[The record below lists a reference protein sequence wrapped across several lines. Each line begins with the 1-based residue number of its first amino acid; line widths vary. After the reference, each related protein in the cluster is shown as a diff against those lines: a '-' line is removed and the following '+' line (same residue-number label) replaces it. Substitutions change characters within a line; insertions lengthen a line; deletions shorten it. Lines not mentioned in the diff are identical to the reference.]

1 MENGILKEDASYTIA
16 GIYYDMFYSAI
27 VVGTVGLIIGVLVML
42 FFKDRKAF
50 VRPVSLWSFIAKL
63 NYLYIPVC
71 FAALFGLFGAVYSF
85 QSKVDNL
92 VDFSAETFMKSA
104 EKALPSIDSMVLRL
118 NPFSELKDEVYAVI
132 QEGKP
137 TKSYYINKILGG
149 LSYHYVV
156 MIANEL
162 GYPETVKGVQQM
174 AKENNFSNPDEDL
187 LRRIPNAAKSYYWV
201 FFRGAYWDAFWSV
214 FPYFLIPVAEYGL
227 FRLISWIFRL
237 STPGKNPNLEAET
250 SEFV

>member
-1 MENGILKEDASYTIA
+1 MENGILKEAASYTIA

-27 VVGTVGLIIGVLVML
+27 IVGAVGLIVGGLVML
-42 FFKDRKAF
+42 FLKDRKAF
-50 VRPVSLWSFIAKL
+50 VRPVSLWTFIAKL

-92 VDFSAETFMKSA
+92 VDFSSETFMKSG
-104 EKALPSIDSMVLRL
+104 EKALPSVDSLAHRL
-118 NPFSELKDEVYAVI
+118 NPLFELKDEIYAVV
-132 QEGKP
+132 QEEKP
-137 TKSYYINKILGG
+137 TESYYINKILGG

-156 MIANEL
+156 MIAKEL
-162 GYPETVKGVQQM
+162 GYPETVEGVQQM
-174 AKENNFSNPDEDL
+174 AKENSFSNPDEAL
-187 LRRIPNAAKSYYWV
+187 LRRIPKAAKSYYWV
-201 FFRGAYWDAFWSV
+201 FFRGAYWDAFWRV
-214 FPYFLIPVAEYGL
+214 FPYVLIPVAEYAL
-227 FRLISWIFRL
+227 YRLVSWVFRI